1 MGVVAGGKATT
12 VEPLITA
19 DALQEKIAEL
29 GAAISRDYADREPHL
44 VVVLRGAVLFSA
56 DLQRAITI
64 SHTVDYVA
72 ISSYGSATRSSGVVR
87 LVKDLEDE
95 LAGRDVI
102 IVEDVVDTGL
112 TLNYLLGLLR
122 ARNPA
127 SIEVCTLLDKPTARR
142 LALVPLYTGFRI
154 SDEFVVGYGLDLDQ
168 RYRGLPCIGRL
179 APPVR

>member
-1 MGVVAGGKATT
+1 MGVVAGNATT
-12 VEPLITA
+12 VETLIAA
-19 DALQEKIAEL
+19 DVLQKKIADL

-56 DLQRAITI
+56 DLQRAISI

-72 ISSYGSATRSSGVVR
+72 ISSYGGASRSSGVVR

-112 TLNYLLGLLR
+112 TLHYLLELLR

-142 LALVPLYTGFRI
+142 VTVKPLYTGFRI
-154 SDEFVVGYGLDLDQ
+154 DDEFVVGYGLDLDQ
-168 RYRGLPCIGRL
+168 RYRGLPFVGRL
-179 APPVR
+179 VTPDP